1 MPYLTVAVLLLALL
15 GVLNLAL
22 TFGVVRRL
30 RERPGSAVGEEWD
43 RPSQLAVGD
52 PVGAFSAVDVDGLP
66 FAHDDLTDGLMV
78 VFVSP
83 GCPACEETLPHVLE
97 RARGYGR
104 ERVLAV
110 VVRDGDKPGDPGP
123 YVKRLTPV
131 ARVAV
136 TDMGGDLTTAFALR
150 GLPAYAEV
158 GADGRVAGTGRI
170 LPSRPARNR
179 PGADVGV

>member
-30 RERPGSAVGEEWD
+30 RERPGSSVGEEWD
-43 RPSQLAVGD
+43 RASQLAVGA

-66 FAHDDLTDGLMV
+66 FAHDDLPGLMV

-83 GCPACEETLPHVLE
+83 DCPACEETLLHVLE
-97 RARGYGR
+97 RARAYGR
-104 ERVLAV
+104 ERMLAV
-110 VVRDGDKPGDPGP
+110 VIRDGDEPGDPGP

-158 GADGRVAGTGRI
+158 GADGRIAGTGRI
-170 LPSRPARNR
+170 LPGRPVRNR